1 MGRPR
6 EHDEDT
12 RKALLESAAHLMDT
26 HGVSALSARRLAD
39 DAGVTTRAIYTLF
52 GGMDG
57 VFTELFRIGA
67 EDMVARH
74 EAVPRR
80 ADGAE
85 EILPL
90 ALAYRAGART
100 RPEAYSLMYERCV
113 PEFRPPDELVDLLWR
128 CSARVENA
136 VERGLAS
143 RGMRTR
149 NAERIT
155 QGLWATVHGHAS
167 LELRGLLGPPR
178 RAESVWRTTINAIVS
193 ATFPDR

>member
-12 RKALLESAAHLMDT
+12 RNALLASAAHLVDAE
-26 HGVSALSARRLAD
+26 GIPALSARRLAD
-39 DAGVTTRAIYTLF
+39 EAGVTTRAIYTLF

-57 VFTELFRIGA
+57 VLTELYRIGA
-67 EDMVARH
+67 EDMLARH

-90 ALAYRAGART
+90 AFAYRAGARA

-113 PEFRPPDELVDLLWR
+113 PEFRPPDELVALLWQ
-128 CSARVENA
+128 CSARVQDA
-136 VERGLAS
+136 VERGLSS
-143 RGMRTR
+143 RGLRTR
-149 NAERIT
+149 YAERIT
-155 QGLWATVHGHAS
+155 HGLWGTVHGHAS
-167 LELRGLLGPPR
+167 LELRGLLGTPR
-178 RAESVWRTTINAIVS
+178 QAESVWRTTINAIVS